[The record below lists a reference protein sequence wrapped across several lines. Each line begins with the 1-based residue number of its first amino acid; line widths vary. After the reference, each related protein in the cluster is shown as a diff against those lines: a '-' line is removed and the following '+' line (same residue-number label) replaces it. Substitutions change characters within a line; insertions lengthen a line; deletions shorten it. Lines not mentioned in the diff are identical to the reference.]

1 MMANQATWITGGGV
15 GFTWATAI
23 NGADLVSLA
32 SGATALSSVADI
44 ANQTALDLYADVSV
58 RLTIGSAT
66 PAVGAFLGL
75 YLVPL
80 LDDGS
85 TYGDGEL
92 TSGGT
97 MARAYPFP
105 PAAAMP
111 LANVST
117 TLLAGFAQGIVIPP
131 GSFRFALYNGGSGI
145 TLSATAGNNVVKY
158 RTYRLNLNG

>member
-1 MMANQATWITGGGV
+1 MANQATWITGGGV
-15 GFTWATAI
+15 GFTWTTAI
-23 NGADLVSLA
+23 NGADLASLA
-32 SGATALSSVADI
+32 SGSTALSSVADI

-58 RLTIGSAT
+58 RLTVGSAT
-66 PAVGAFLGL
+66 PAAGAFLGL

-92 TSGGT
+92 AAGGT

-105 PAAAMP
+105 PAATMP
-111 LANVST
+111 LANVAT
-117 TLLAGFAQGIVIPP
+117 TLLAGFAQAIVIPP

-145 TLSATAGNNVVKY
+145 SLSTTAGNNVVKY